1 MASTN
6 KTPNL
11 GLSQFQ
17 PLDKPAWLG
26 DYNQD
31 MSKID
36 SAVHNNQT
44 KVDSMETNVNVAISS
59 ADAATKA
66 AQAATEAAAEAT
78 SVAQNAQTT
87 ANNVSGTATQAL
99 SIAQQAQ
106 ETAESAQTAVNNA
119 LPKSGGTMTGPLILS
134 GAPTQNNQAATKA
147 YVDSIGGG
155 LNLVRVWAD
164 PISYSKSGQNFLI
177 NFSALE
183 GDDCVVLF
191 LSMVGSFST
200 PLTGNTGLGSTTL
213 PIKLTNFPSYKMIC
227 FDVNNAKTPTG
238 VAVTFSLSD
247 RTLSASISNPNTQY
261 PFSGTAYTGFFSMVV
276 QRV

>member
-36 SAVHNNQT
+36 TAVHNNQT

-87 ANNVSGTATQAL
+87 ANNVSGTATQSL

-106 ETAESAQTAVNNA
+106 ETAESAQTTANNA

-147 YVDSIGGG
+147 YVDNAKSSETVIYLTSSNLGPKISSSIFSGAIVVFNNSLYIFGNFSNTSELSGTDIIFTVTLPKSIGTTQRSLAVCATSTNGAINNISLSAVDSTLTLQSSG
-155 LNLVRVWAD
+155 N
-164 PISYSKSGQNFLI
+164 PINTNSYLFWG
-177 NFSALE
+177 
-183 GDDCVVLF
+183 F
-191 LSMVGSFST
+191 LSWEV
-200 PLTGNTGLGSTTL
+200 
-213 PIKLTNFPSYKMIC
+213 
-227 FDVNNAKTPTG
+227 
-238 VAVTFSLSD
+238 
-247 RTLSASISNPNTQY
+247 
-261 PFSGTAYTGFFSMVV
+261 
-276 QRV
+276 